1 MKKTSLIA
9 VAIATTLFATPAL
22 AVKCSNN
29 ANGFSAFKK
38 AFASEAKS
46 AGVGRK
52 GLKALANAKYLKK
65 VIAYD
70 QRQARYFKKAGRSK
84 TNINKHYKR
93 SLKNMGGI
101 KRVRAKLK
109 QMNRFLTGV
118 EKRYGV
124 QKEVLVTIWGK
135 ETGFGGFT
143 GNIDTINSLASLSHN
158 CRRAGL
164 FRPNLIAA
172 LKILDKGWIPRSKM
186 RGAAHG
192 ELGQTQFMAANY
204 LQYAKDGN
212 GDGKRDLIRNSRD
225 ALASA
230 ANFLRSKGWKA
241 GGSYQPGGVNFR
253 VLNSWNES
261 RAYQHTIAKIASQL

>member
-1 MKKTSLIA
+1 MKRTSFIA
-9 VAIATTLFATPAL
+9 AAIATVMLAAPAY
-22 AVKCSNN
+22 AVGCSNN
-29 ANGFSAFKK
+29 ANGFNTFKK
-38 AFASEAKS
+38 QFAAEAKA
-46 AGVGRK
+46 AGVGSR
-52 GLKALANAKYLKK
+52 GMKALANAKYLPK
-65 VIAYD
+65 VIKFD

-84 TNINKHYKR
+84 TNINRHYQK
-93 SLKNMGGI
+93 SLKNMGGLQNVRSKM
-101 KRVRAKLK
+101 KR
-109 QMNRFLTGV
+109 MSSFLNAI

-135 ETGFGGFT
+135 ETNFGGFT

-186 RGAAHG
+186 RGAFHG

-204 LQYAKDGN
+204 LRYAKDGN

-230 ANFLRSKGWKA
+230 ANFLKSKGWRA
-241 GGSYQPGGVNFR
+241 GGSYQPGSANFR

-261 RAYQHTIAKIASQL
+261 TAYQHTIARIASQL